1 MPVDLWNDVAV
12 LRLTS
17 PLKLSSTVAPVK
29 LNEDAACPKEGQ
41 MCTIAGWGLDGE
53 EDAGEDGWAC
63 ILSCGEPTIDLA
75 QHRKAL
81 GW

>member
-1 MPVDLWNDVAV
+1 MAV

-41 MCTIAGWGLDGE
+41 MCTIAGWGLDDE
-53 EDAGEDGWAC
+53 EDAGEGDCNG
-63 ILSCGEPTIDLA
+63 LA
-75 QHRKAL
+75 FRLVVNQL
-81 GW
+81 